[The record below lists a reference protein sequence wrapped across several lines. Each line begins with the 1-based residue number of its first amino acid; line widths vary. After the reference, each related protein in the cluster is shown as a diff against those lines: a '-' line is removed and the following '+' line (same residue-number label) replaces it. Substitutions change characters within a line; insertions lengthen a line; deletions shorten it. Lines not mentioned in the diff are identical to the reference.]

1 MVDKEQR
8 VEAIVE
14 KGTRMEIAVEEERS
28 QKVDGSKLFMLAN
41 EFGRHVQLGT
51 AGNKLKVIFKWK
63 NEKTKERYEFV
74 GKFIEALQDVDLDEA
89 TEEKSASDEIG
100 RAHV

>member
-8 VEAIVE
+8 VEAIGE
-14 KGTRMEIAVEEERS
+14 KDSRMEITVEEERS
-28 QKVDGSKLFMLAN
+28 QKIDGSKLFMLAN

-63 NEKTKERYEFV
+63 NEKIKERYEFV
-74 GKFIEALQDVDLDEA
+74 GKFIEALQQVDLDE
-89 TEEKSASDEIG
+89 TIEDKSAPDAKTST
-100 RAHV
+100 AK